1 MPASLPYSADMPSM
15 FASLNHL
22 NRSRD
27 PSVNQR
33 RAQRDLVDMVSHIT
47 AQGRTHGTRIIN
59 ISALGL
65 MCRTEAEMVIGERV
79 TVWLPVVKNQAG
91 EVRWA
96 EDGRVGIEFLEPIEP
111 RIYDAMLSLI
121 PPRQT
126 AW

>member
-1 MPASLPYSADMPSM
+1 M
-15 FASLNHL
+15 FASLSHL
-22 NRSRD
+22 NQSRD
-27 PSVNQR
+27 PAINQR

-65 MCRTEAEMVIGERV
+65 MCRTEAQLAIGERV
-79 TVWLPVVKNQAG
+79 TIWLPIVKEQAG

-96 EDGRVGIEFLEPIEP
+96 EEGRIGVEFRERIEA
-111 RIYDAMLSLI
+111 RTYDAMLSLI